1 LRASTKNLNKIG
13 LQLHRGQLPDISDDD
28 EVVALSDDHDSEFD
42 GSDEEFKLPTSRY
55 SARDVGS
62 DDDDLS
68 GSESLFDGA
77 SVTESSAE
85 TDDESDPEP
94 VSRRSEGCNLQ
105 LNVPST
111 VRKRSA
117 DTVLESPTKRSA
129 NPPSFLM
136 SGGAGPAENF
146 SDDASAAESS
156 SAAGAVVS
164 DDASELRGL
173 DDMDFWQ

>member
-1 LRASTKNLNKIG
+1 VNVITLLDNY
-13 LQLHRGQLPDISDDD
+13 
-28 EVVALSDDHDSEFD
+28 DSEFN
-42 GSDEEFKLPTSRY
+42 SSNKEFKLLTSCY
-55 SARDVGS
+55 SARDVSS
-62 DDDDLS
+62 DDNNLS
-68 GSESLFDGA
+68 SSESLFDGA